1 MNRVKLLF
9 FATLRDRA
17 GTKALE
23 LDVPSD
29 LTVRGLKE
37 KLSHEYPNLKE
48 SMKSVLITINRE
60 YAFDEAVIPPDAELA
75 MFPPVSGG

>member
-17 GTKALE
+17 GTKSME

-29 LTVRGLKE
+29 LTVQGLKD
-37 KLSHEYPNLKE
+37 KISDEYPNLKD
-48 SMKSVLITINRE
+48 SMSSVLITINRE
-60 YAFDEAVIPPDAELA
+60 FAFDEAVIPENAELA